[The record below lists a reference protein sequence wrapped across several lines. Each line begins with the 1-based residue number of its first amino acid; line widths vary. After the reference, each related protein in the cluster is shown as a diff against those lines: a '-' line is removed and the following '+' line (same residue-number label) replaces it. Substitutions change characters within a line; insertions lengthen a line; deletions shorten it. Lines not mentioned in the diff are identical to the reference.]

1 MKNQD
6 QPAYPVE
13 NLKEFDATGLTKREL
28 LAAMAMQGLLANQQ
42 TEYYLRDCEPTKI
55 PKQLA
60 ICSVESADALLAELD
75 KENVCE
81 WKWENAR
88 TYATSCKNFHSFYE
102 RGIEYNNFKTC
113 PYCGRKI
120 KEVK

>member
-28 LAAMAMQGLLANQQ
+28 LAAMAMQGLIASNFYDRYTAKCG
-42 TEYYLRDCEPTKI
+42 TEYPAVMCAS
-55 PKQLA
+55 A
-60 ICSVESADALLAELD
+60 IAYEYADAMLAELD

-81 WKWENAR
+81 WKWDTEAKVYRLDGRACTTNW
-88 TYATSCKNFHSFYE
+88 TNCSPINF
-102 RGIEYNNFKTC
+102 C
-113 PYCGRKI
+113 PYCVRKI